1 MRIYIHIY
9 IYIPCSNPNDGI
21 RLKDISSESESGNKF
36 IMAFISSI
44 SIVDGRG
51 ESAKKSLKFFVN
63 NYFLEEYYSNFY
75 NITKKKIVSI
85 TYYKKNDYDSSV
97 IYLKFKYRSYLRHIS
112 EVKYLK

>member
-1 MRIYIHIY
+1 MRLYIHIY
-9 IYIPCSNPNDGI
+9 IYLPCSNPNDGI
-21 RLKDISSESESGNKF
+21 GLKLSAISSESESDNKS

-75 NITKKKIVSI
+75 SITKKNIVSI
-85 TYYKKNDYDSSV
+85 RYYKKNDYDSSV
-97 IYLKFKYRSYLRHIS
+97 IYRKFKYRSYL
-112 EVKYLK
+112 